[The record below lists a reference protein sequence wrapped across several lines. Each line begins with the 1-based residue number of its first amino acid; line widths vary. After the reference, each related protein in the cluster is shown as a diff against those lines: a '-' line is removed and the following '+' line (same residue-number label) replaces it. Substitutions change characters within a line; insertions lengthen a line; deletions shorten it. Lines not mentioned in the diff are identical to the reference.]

1 MSGTLTRQRR
11 TVRRPALPHLVGLDG
26 LRAVAVIAVVLY
38 HADVA
43 WIPGGFLGVDVFFV
57 LSGFLIT
64 SLLLVELDRTG
75 GIDFK
80 NFYIRRARR
89 LLPALFAVLAVTAL
103 LVATVA
109 YDGAAGFRRDL
120 PGALFYYS
128 NWLSIF
134 TETSYFEFIGR
145 PPMLKH
151 LWSLAVEEQFYI
163 FWPAIAL
170 FAYRWRGAR
179 AVGLVA
185 LGGALLSTLAMTIGS
200 FVGDMPGAADPSR
213 LYFGTDTHAM
223 GVCVGAA
230 LAVVWRP
237 GRTSPVLPRQAR
249 MVITGAGVAGLLLLV
264 LMFTRLG
271 EFSTFLYRGG
281 FLVVALVS
289 AVVVA
294 AASHRGVLFGTWLGM
309 RPMRW
314 VGERSYGIYLWHWPL
329 FLVTRPGVDIPV
341 DGVVAFVVRI
351 ALLLGIAELSY
362 RYLEMPVRRGA
373 LARGWRR
380 VRDGDLP
387 QPSPALLAGVA
398 AVAVVVM
405 FTGFRVITAPAPA
418 AAAGGMTA
426 EQFAALAPAR
436 APLEKDFARMAAAE
450 DLDPRAKVTAF
461 GDSVML
467 GASGALESD
476 TFNLDLHAK
485 VATQAADVLASI
497 TEQVSSGQL
506 RDTVVLHVGNNGIVT
521 EEQLRAMLAQLS
533 GAQKVVLVNV
543 RVPRAWMKPNNALIA
558 SVAKDYPNV
567 VVADWAKASED
578 HRDYMVKDGV
588 HLTGKGAAEYT
599 RVIAEAAGVQP
610 T

>member
-75 GIDFK
+75 GLDFR

-89 LLPALFAVLAVTAL
+89 LLPALFAVLAVTAV

-109 YDGAAGFRRDL
+109 YDGAAAFRRDL
-120 PGALFYYS
+120 PGALLYYS
-128 NWLSIF
+128 NWLSIL

-185 LGGALLSTLAMTIGS
+185 LGGALLSTMAMTVGS
-200 FVGDMPGAADPSR
+200 LVGDMPGAADPSR

-223 GVCVGAA
+223 GVFVGAA

-249 MVITGAGVAGLLLLV
+249 MVITAAGVAALLV
-264 LMFTRLG
+264 LVAMFTMLG

-341 DGVVAFVVRI
+341 DGVVALALRLV
-351 ALLLGIAELSY
+351 LLLGIAELSY

-373 LARGWRR
+373 LTRAWGR
-380 VRDGDLP
+380 VREGDLP
-387 QPSPALLAGVA
+387 QPSRMLLGSLA
-398 AVAVVVM
+398 AVVALVM
-405 FTGFRVITAPAPA
+405 VTGFRVATAPAPA
-418 AAAGGMTA
+418 ATGGMTA
-426 EQFAALAPAR
+426 AQFAALAPAR
-436 APLEKDFARMAAAE
+436 APLERDFARMLDAE
-450 DLDPRAKVTAF
+450 GLDPRAKVTAF

-485 VATQAADVLASI
+485 VATQAADVLESI
-497 TEQVSSGQL
+497 TSQVRNAAV
-506 RDTVVLHVGNNGIVT
+506 RDTVILHVGNNGIVT
-521 EEQLRAMLAQLS
+521 EDQLRGMLDELS
-533 GAQKVVLVNV
+533 GVPKVVLVNV
-543 RVPRAWMKPNNALIA
+543 RVPRAWMKPNNELIS
-558 SVAKDYPNV
+558 SVARDYPNV
-567 VVADWAKASED
+567 VLADWAKASED
-578 HRDYMVKDGV
+578 HRDYMVSDGV
-588 HLTGKGAAEYT
+588 HLTGKGAAVYT
-599 RVIAEAAGVQP
+599 RVIAEAAGIEP

>member
-1 MSGTLTRQRR
+1 
-11 TVRRPALPHLVGLDG
+11 VGLDG

-75 GIDFK
+75 GLDFK

-89 LLPALFAVLAVTAL
+89 LLPALFAVLGVTAL

-109 YDGAAGFRRDL
+109 YDGAAAFRRDL

-128 NWLSIF
+128 NWLSIV

-170 FAYRWRGAR
+170 VAYRWRGAR

-185 LGGALLSTLAMTIGS
+185 LGGALLSTLAMTLGS
-200 FVGDMPGAADPSR
+200 FLGDMPGAADPSR

-223 GVCVGAA
+223 GVFIGAA

-249 MVITGAGVAGLLLLV
+249 LVITGAGVAALLLLIV
-264 LMFTRLG
+264 MFTMLG

-294 AASHRGVLFGTWLGM
+294 AASHRGTPFGRWLGM

-329 FLVTRPGVDIPV
+329 FLVTRPGADIPV
-341 DGVVAFVVRI
+341 DGALALVLRVT
-351 ALLLGIAELSY
+351 LLLGIAELSY
-362 RYLEMPVRRGA
+362 RYVEMPVRRGA
-373 LARGWRR
+373 LARAWQR
-380 VRDGDLP
+380 VRDGELP
-387 QPSPALLAGVA
+387 QPSPALLAAVA
-398 AVAVVVM
+398 AVAILVM
-405 FTGFRVITAPAPA
+405 FTGFRVVTAPAPA
-418 AAAGGMTA
+418 SAAGMTA
-426 EQFAALAPAR
+426 EQYAALAPAR
-436 APLEKDFARMAAAE
+436 APLERDFARIAAAE
-450 DLDPRAKVTAF
+450 ELDPRAKVTAF

-476 TFNLDLHAK
+476 TFNVDLHAK
-485 VATQAADVLASI
+485 VATQATDVLDAI
-497 TEQVSSGQL
+497 TSQVNSGQL
-506 RDTVVLHVGNNGIVT
+506 RDTVILHVGNNGIVT
-521 EEQLRAMLAQLS
+521 EEQLRGMLAALS

-543 RVPRAWMKPNNALIA
+543 RVPRPWMKPNNELIS
-558 SVAKDYPNV
+558 SVAPDYPNV
-567 VVADWAKASED
+567 TVADWAKASEEN
-578 HRDYMVKDGV
+578 RDYMVKDGV
-588 HLTGKGAAEYT
+588 HLTSAGAEVYT
-599 RVIAEAAGVQP
+599 RIIAEAAGVEP

>member
-11 TVRRPALPHLVGLDG
+11 TVRGPALPHLVGLDG

-80 NFYIRRARR
+80 GFYIRRARR
-89 LLPALFAVLAVTAL
+89 LLPALFAVLAVTAV

-109 YDGAAGFRRDL
+109 YDGAAAFRRDL

-128 NWLSIF
+128 NWLSIV
-134 TETSYFEFIGR
+134 TQTSYFEFIGR

-170 FAYRWRGAR
+170 VAYRWRGAR

-185 LGGALLSTLAMTIGS
+185 LAGAALSTLAMTIGS
-200 FVGDMPGAADPSR
+200 VVGDMPGAADPSR

-223 GVCVGAA
+223 AVCVGAA

-237 GRTSPVLPRQAR
+237 GRTSPVLARQAR
-249 MVITGAGVAGLLLLV
+249 LVISVAGLTGLGLLG
-264 LMFTRLG
+264 LMFTSLG

-294 AASHRGVLFGTWLGM
+294 AASHRGVPFGTWLGI

-314 VGERSYGIYLWHWPL
+314 IGERSYGIYLWHWPL

-341 DGVVAFVVRI
+341 DGVVALALRV

-362 RYLEMPVRRGA
+362 RYLELPVRRGA

-380 VRDGDLP
+380 VRDGELP
-387 QPSPALLAGVA
+387 ERSPALLACVA
-398 AVAVVVM
+398 AAVVIVL

-418 AAAGGMTA
+418 AAVGGLSA
-426 EQFAALAPAR
+426 EQFSALPPAR
-436 APLEKDFARMAAAE
+436 APLEKDFARMAAADE
-450 DLDPRAKVTAF
+450 MDPRAKVTAF

-467 GASGALESD
+467 GASGALEGG

-485 VATQAADVLASI
+485 VATQAADVLSSI
-497 TEQVSSGQL
+497 TTQVDAGEV
-506 RDTVVLHVGNNGIVT
+506 RDTVILHVGNNGIVT
-521 EEQLRAMLAQLS
+521 EEQLRGMLDQLS
-533 GAQKVVLVNV
+533 GVPKVVLVTV

-558 SVAKDYPNV
+558 KVATDYPNV
-567 VVADWAKASED
+567 TVADWAKASED

-588 HLTGKGAAEYT
+588 HLTGKGAAQYT
-599 RVIAEAAGVQP
+599 RVIAEAAGVEP
-610 T
+610 R